1 MQTNG
6 ERRVELWIRPIRDG
20 LGEEHQALIVR
31 LERLTDGGV
40 VDDVCVRT
48 WGRNVDVESD
58 LAPTN
63 RDAVVRERLAEC
75 RHWART
81 EEVALPTLDERS
93 TVGSGRMGPEHD
105 AVVLPRTLGIVFRGD
120 EIEAVFPHERDEGT
134 QTFADWVET
143 AESFLGIDHEHVEV

>member
-1 MQTNG
+1 MQTDS

-20 LGEEHQALIVR
+20 FGEEHQALVVR
-31 LERLTDGGV
+31 LERLADEGL

-48 WGRNVDVESD
+48 WDRDVDVESD
-58 LAPTN
+58 TAPTK

-75 RHWART
+75 RLWARN
-81 EEVALPTLDERS
+81 EGVALPTLDERA

-105 AVVLPRTLGIVFRGD
+105 AVVLPPTLGIVFRDD
-120 EIEAVFPHERDEGT
+120 EIEAVYPHERTEGRRT
-134 QTFADWVET
+134 LADWVET